1 MKSLKNV
8 TINLIVSLLLIAFS
22 ALLITSFTGL
32 SYAYSFGL
40 LFIVACFIK
49 QPQGALFETLVKPL
63 AEQLEEMKASLQSV
77 LTKEAKTEVDKQ
89 LKEFETKNKEAI
101 EGYPEL
107 KSTLDQLKKDAELN
121 QPVIDAFVKNGKTR
135 TASLE
140 KEVKSFNEILA
151 ERITE
156 NAERIQNMAP
166 GTTSKANPLIIDLAP
181 DVKQDG
187 AKQREVKAV
196 GDMSISANFTAA
208 SSLYADVRTNLIE
221 TPYNK
226 VYLSDIL
233 PSGTSNGTNVVYPKE
248 NGGEGAAAAWTD
260 YTADKAQIDYD
271 LTSQTAYFK
280 WIAGYAIIQRDM
292 LDDIPFML
300 SYLQSRLLI
309 SLKTAENDVIL
320 NGTSDSNPI
329 QGLADNATAYSG
341 TFANPVDRIIDA
353 GWGQIVEDTNEFYS
367 PTHVIMRPRD
377 AVKVGLN
384 KAGGSQE
391 YDLPAGSVAFVN
403 GKLTVGGLT
412 VVGTTQMGA
421 NTFYA
426 IDNRALLFIRRI
438 QPELR
443 IFEDSTLAKKNKIM
457 FRIEEKVTLVT
468 FNNSAI
474 VTGTLDTT
482 V

>member
-1 MKSLKNV
+1 MKFIRFFIALLLTAFSTLALSTTFNIPPAIAFICIAFTGFIVGKVGNTSFLETLAPDLQKALDDLKGTLETSLTEKTKKAFEEKIKAIEDQIKAADSSETIKSLQAE
-8 TINLIVSLLLIAFS
+8 IA
-22 ALLITSFTGL
+22 
-32 SYAYSFGL
+32 
-40 LFIVACFIK
+40 
-49 QPQGALFETLVKPL
+49 
-63 AEQLEEMKASLQSV
+63 
-77 LTKEAKTEVDKQ
+77 
-89 LKEFETKNKEAI
+89 
-101 EGYPEL
+101 
-107 KSTLDQLKKDAELN
+107 QLKKDAELN
-121 QPVIDAFVKNGKTR
+121 QPVIDAFVKEGHKKQ
-135 TASLE
+135 ADG
-140 KEVKSFNEILA
+140 KEVKSFNDILA
-151 ERITE
+151 ERISE
-156 NAERIQNMAP
+156 NADRIKNLAP
-166 GTTSKANPLIIDLAP
+166 GSTSKANPLIIDLAP
-181 DVKQDG
+181 EVKAEG
-187 AKQREVKAV
+187 NKAREVKTV

-208 SSLYADVRTNLIE
+208 TALYQDVRNNLIE

-226 VYLSDIL
+226 VWLSDIL
-233 PSGTSNGTNVVYPKE
+233 PTGSSTGTNVVYPKQ

-260 YTADKAQIDYD
+260 YTADKAQIDLD

-280 WIAGYAIIQRDM
+280 WIAGYVIVQRDM

-300 SYLQSRLLI
+300 SYIQNRMLV

-320 NGTSDSNPI
+320 NGTGDSNPI

-341 TFANPVDRIIDA
+341 TFSNPVDRIIDA

-384 KAGGSQE
+384 KAAGSQE

-403 GKLTVGGLT
+403 GKLTVGGLL
-412 VVGTTQMGA
+412 VVGTTQITA

-426 IDNRALLFIRRI
+426 IDNRALMFIRRI

-443 IFEDSTLAKKNKIM
+443 VFEDATLAKKNKIM
-457 FRIEEKVTLVT
+457 FRIEERVTLVT

-474 VTGTLDTT
+474 VSGTLDTS